1 MLGEMKAF
9 LAVVLLAAPVLADA
23 GSEPYT
29 ATPEQFPGQLARLR
43 LEMLYPKLAA
53 EPEHRP
59 AAEPA
64 ARLADFLA
72 DSAPALKNVDG
83 LCAYLREGLR
93 DPRAV
98 RGSPQWKE
106 AWMRLDEELARLR
119 PLKAD
124 GESFLG
130 TEVPPQARWRP
141 SSRGYRKLEDEPEF
155 ASPEGLRLHKAVVF
169 AAYVAN
175 LREYLIRKS
184 AGTPAARARALAP
197 SLPR

>member
-1 MLGEMKAF
+1 MKAF
-9 LAVVLLAAPVLADA
+9 LAVVLLASPLFADA
-23 GSEPYT
+23 GAEPYT

-53 EPEHRP
+53 EPPHRP
-59 AAEPA
+59 AADPA
-64 ARLADFLA
+64 SRLAAFLA
-72 DSAPALKNVDG
+72 DSAPAIKNIDG

-98 RGSPQWKE
+98 RGSRQWDE
-106 AWMRLDEELARLR
+106 AWKRLDEEVARLR
-119 PLKAD
+119 PIAAD
-124 GESFLG
+124 GESFLE
-130 TEVPPQARWRP
+130 TEVPPQARYRP
-141 SSRGYRKLEDEPEF
+141 SAQGYRKLEDKPEF
-155 ASPEGLRLHKAVVF
+155 GSPEGLRLHKAADF

-184 AGTPAARARALAP
+184 AGTPAERARALAP